1 MAQCQA
7 EGCTNEAI
15 KGAKLCAYHRNEQN
29 KTKDTWLKVALG
41 GAFCFLT
48 AAVGFF
54 AARRD
59 D

>member
-41 GAFCFLT
+41 GTFCFLT
-48 AAVGFF
+48 AAVGLL
-54 AARRD
+54 AARREA
-59 D
+59 